1 MIFVFLFCSFLHF
14 RNCHSYQGREANFEK
29 KKRSQFSYWKMN
41 IFGPEPSKRALH
53 SLGLIGP
60 PLGGAIWPSKLSSS
74 WSKILRWYRKSILPN
89 QKYINYCFPITD
101 YLFARTSPNHIIA
114 HYLLSTTY
122 YLLTTIYRRRR
133 DFVCSHP
140 ISSSSSSSVFTPT
153 VKTNYPTL
161 AQ

>member
-1 MIFVFLFCSFLHF
+1 MIFCTLLHF
-14 RNCHSYQGREANFEK
+14 RKCHSYQGREANFENK
-29 KKRSQFSYWKMN
+29 KKVKFPIGKWTF
-41 IFGPEPSKRALH
+41 FGPEPTKRALH

-60 PLGGAIWPSKLSSS
+60 PLGGAIRPSKLSSF

-89 QKYINYCFPITD
+89 QKYIKYCLPITD
-101 YLFARTSPNHIIA
+101 YLLATTSPNHIIT

-140 ISSSSSSSVFTPT
+140 ISSSSSSSGFTAT
-153 VKTNYPTL
+153 VKTNHPTL